1 MVLSISIVKG
11 IWIVKFMALP
21 STGPPRRGQ
30 YEKRPNF
37 LSTSTHMLGKKPK
50 CIVMMPINK
59 STKTLKFMAPGSIV
73 ENQGWGQYSHI
84 IKKNFYS
91 YIYMYMYQMIFRAS
105 VEINTLHI
113 KIKQCFL
120 CKTIFF
126 CSFLHFILYPIFLNY
141 CFLTIFFKL
150 K

>member
-21 STGPPRRGQ
+21 SPGPPRRGQ

-84 IKKNFYS
+84 IKKKFYS

-126 CSFLHFILYPIFLNY
+126 LFISAFYTVSN
-141 CFLTIFFKL
+141 FFKL
-150 K
+150 LLFNNFF